1 MNLEAERGT
10 LSALITIPDFAH
22 TLPFKLSEED
32 FESIT
37 NRVIART
44 VLQIVEEGQQPNVNL
59 ITSTARNLAI
69 DDWDEQTKGGDEIE
83 AIMALS
89 PTGDEAVTYVR
100 QLKKESMKRSAR
112 SQLKNLG
119 SYIESTDDSLAD
131 ILSKFEDTVLS
142 VTSSANFSEDRA
154 VRLADIVEDEINFYG
169 DNEGTG
175 GLDIGFPIW
184 QERIGGIGNGLVH
197 CVIATNKTGK
207 STIGMNAAL
216 ETGKHMP
223 VLFIDTEMNE
233 SMILVRLVSMITKL
247 PTKLIKD
254 GHWKNVEH
262 DDHKF
267 YNRIQQGV
275 AEFKTRDIT
284 YISARG
290 RQVVDLI
297 PQMRRW
303 IIENKVS
310 AEGKFPEGLIIYDYV
325 KLSSFTDMKAYGL
338 QEYQLLGLNMSS
350 LKDFCGKYKV
360 PCITFGQTN
369 RADDTTINCLGAS
382 KRIADLVDSVTLFK
396 QKDNELLTKDPNG
409 THLMRVF
416 VARHGPATAEN
427 EHIQFQYNKATG
439 IIGELG
445 IHTWQSA
452 PPEQE
457 EKKWGKKKAKKKHG
471 SDVTTQELLENE
483 FGPNDND

>member
-10 LSALITIPDFAH
+10 LSALITIPEFAH
-22 TLPFKLSEED
+22 TLPFKLTEDD
-32 FESIT
+32 FESVT
-37 NRVIART
+37 NKIIART
-44 VLQIVEEGQQPNVNL
+44 VLQIVEEGQQPNPNL
-59 ITSTARNLAI
+59 ITSTAKNLAI
-69 DDWDEQTKGGDEIE
+69 DDWDEQTKGGDEID
-83 AIMALS
+83 AIIALV

-112 SQLKNLG
+112 AQLKNLG
-119 SYIESTDDSLAD
+119 SYIESTDDPLSE

-142 VTSSANFSEDRA
+142 VTSSADYSENRA
-154 VRLADIVEDEINFYG
+154 IRLADIVEDEINFYG

-184 QERIGGIGNGLVH
+184 QERIGGIANGLVH

-223 VLFIDTEMNE
+223 VLFIDTEMDE

-262 DDHKF
+262 DDHKH
-267 YNRIQQGV
+267 YNRIMQGV
-275 AEFKTRDIT
+275 QEFKTRDIT
-284 YISARG
+284 YISGRG
-290 RQVVDLI
+290 RQVTDMI

-303 IIENKVS
+303 IIENKVA

-325 KLSSFTDMKAYGL
+325 KLASFGDMKSYGL
-338 QEYQLLGLNMSS
+338 QEYQLLGLNMST

-369 RADDTTINCLGAS
+369 REDDSTINCLGAS
-382 KRIADLVDSVTLFK
+382 KRIADLVDSVSLFK
-396 QKDNELLTKDPNG
+396 QKDPELLTKDPNG

-416 VARHGPATAEN
+416 VARHGPATADN
-427 EHIQFQYNKATG
+427 EHIQFQYDKAIG
-439 IIGELG
+439 NIGELG
-445 IHTWQSA
+445 MHTWKSA
-452 PPEQE
+452 PPEE
-457 EKKWGKKKAKKKHG
+457 RKWKKKTAKKTHG
-471 SDVTTQELLENE
+471 SDLTTQELLENE
-483 FGPNDND
+483 FGPNDDD